1 MFQISGPEYVAVF
14 QYIATQKR
22 ILLFGDEHWS
32 YNGMCEKC
40 SLSNNCLHIKDLIEY
55 MSKKNKVDVFV
66 EARYTTLDM
75 KEELGEKA
83 KNDIPDGPL
92 GNVQNKYHKYLYNKH
107 TKKQKLRV
115 HYSDFR
121 FHTSLNLLEYVA
133 FVLER
138 KREQQITYPL
148 AVISHFKTKNYFKK
162 FADACVKSDN
172 FINDMEVLFK
182 DNAAIYLDKKH
193 LTSFVNGEKNIHR
206 IRKQIKK
213 TSPEMQK
220 ALLKFHNIQCKELLE
235 DQYNSYYKHARKL
248 FLKHESFDIED
259 SDISNNL
266 PVLYLTIRGWTS
278 HLMDMY
284 LLSRLMYYLERNDSK
299 NLVVYTGT
307 KHTWNYQ
314 YFLEKLVSKNFK
326 KKWQQDKAYYMGKNK
341 RCMDIPKEIIEDIM

>member
-1 MFQISGPEYVAVF
+1 MFKINGPEYVAVF
-14 QYIATQKR
+14 QHKATQKK

-40 SLSNNCLHIKDLIEY
+40 SLSANCLHIKDLIEH

-75 KEELGEKA
+75 KEELGGKA

-92 GNVQNKYHKYLYNKH
+92 GNVQTKYHKYLYKKH

-121 FHTSLNLLEYVA
+121 FHTSLNLLQYVA

-138 KREQQITYPL
+138 EREQQITYPL
-148 AVISHFKTKNYFKK
+148 VVISHFKNKNYFKK
-162 FADACVKSDN
+162 FADACVMSDN
-172 FINDMEVLFK
+172 FINDIEGIFK
-182 DNAAIYLDKKH
+182 DNAELYVDKAH
-193 LTSFVNGEKNIHR
+193 LTSFENGEKNIHR

-220 ALLKFHNIQCKELLE
+220 ALLKFHNRQCKELLE
-235 DQYNSYYKHARKL
+235 DQYNSHYKHARKL

-266 PVLYLTIRGWTS
+266 QVLYSTIRGWTS

-284 LLSRLMYYLERNDSK
+284 LLSRLIYYLEKSDSK
-299 NLVVYTGT
+299 NLLVYTGT

-314 YFLEKLVSKNFK
+314 YFLEKLVSKNFQK
-326 KKWQQDKAYYMGKNK
+326 EWQQDKAYYKGKDK
-341 RCMDIPKEIIEDIM
+341 RCIDISKEIIEEIM